1 MEAKAINVRRH
12 QIKSEKG
19 QTLKGNKGGLERFG
33 FKDSTHVAA
42 HKLPVI
48 LF

>member
-1 MEAKAINVRRH
+1 MEAKTINVRRH

-19 QTLKGNKGGLERFG
+19 QTSKGNKGGLERFG
-33 FKDSTHVAA
+33 FKDHVAA

>member
-1 MEAKAINVRRH
+1 MEAKAINIRRH

-19 QTLKGNKGGLERFG
+19 QTSKGNKGGLERFG
-33 FKDSTHVAA
+33 SKDSTHVAA